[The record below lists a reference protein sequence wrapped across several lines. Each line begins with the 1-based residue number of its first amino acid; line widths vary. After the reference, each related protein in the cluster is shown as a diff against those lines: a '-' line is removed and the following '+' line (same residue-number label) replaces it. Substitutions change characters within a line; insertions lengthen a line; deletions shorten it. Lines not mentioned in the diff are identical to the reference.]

1 MKIHLRLPICSF
13 CSLDPH
19 PFRSLLTPSFLDR
32 TIRAAVQQHLF
43 EINPLHCPG
52 VPGPGLRRPGLLD
65 TGLPE
70 PGLHGPNF
78 TFDQEFDQE
87 TKSTP
92 CFSPPSLASAR
103 QRRRQK
109 REQREEEE
117 GKWEPERSRY
127 GSPLVV
133 SAVGSFWCSN
143 GIMWVLSSEVSV

>member
-1 MKIHLRLPICSF
+1 MKIFLGLPICTI

-19 PFRSLLTPSFLDR
+19 PPPCSLLTPSFLDR

-43 EINPLHCPG
+43 EINPLDRSG
-52 VPGPGLRRPGLLD
+52 VTGPGLPD

-70 PGLHGPNF
+70 PGWHGPNL
-78 TFDQEFDQE
+78 TFDQE
-87 TKSTP
+87 STT
-92 CFSPPSLASAR
+92 CFSPPPLTSSAR

-117 GKWEPERSRY
+117 GEREPERSRY

-133 SAVGSFWCSN
+133 SAVGSFWCSY
-143 GIMWVLSSEVSV
+143 GSMWVFPSEVSV